1 MPHAVH
7 VVFSTLQYAVFH
19 HIHWLARCATAPLL
33 HMLAG
38 DESLF
43 IISRLPEDGAF
54 DSLKAMM
61 DMHGQADVIVRH
73 VPEGWTGSFGVKG
86 EAQSPVS
93 GTYYLTF
100 KEEKIGYQV
109 QYY

>member
-1 MPHAVH
+1 
-7 VVFSTLQYAVFH
+7 
-19 HIHWLARCATAPLL
+19 
-33 HMLAG
+33 MLAG